1 MADTPAPDDSKRTKQ
16 GRGKSVLMVLGLLG
30 FEAALIIGA
39 MMLFMRE
46 PDVTAA
52 NDGEIPAADLTEQE
66 RITEILIVDGKL
78 PNAKTGVTYLYDAEI
93 YVQVKKKHE
102 ERVLSELDQF
112 ANEIKSEI
120 TAIWRTSDPRH
131 FQEPKLENLTRK
143 VHALLNERFGTD
155 VETGEL
161 ILVKCVIV
169 MGTGFR
175 VDV

>member
-66 RITEILIVDGKL
+66 RITEILVVDGKL
-78 PNAKTGVTYLYDAEI
+78 PNAKTGVTYLYNAEI

-120 TAIWRTSDPRH
+120 TAIWRTSEPRH

-155 VETGEL
+155 EESGEP